1 MNNDKQT
8 EQVKCIVLEG
18 YGGYDKI
25 KIRCQPLEFLG
36 STSVCVKV
44 QLCGV
49 NFSDIY
55 TRQGF
60 LRQLKTPRVLGA
72 ECYGTI
78 ESIGND
84 VNNFQYGDRVV
95 CYVWTGGLFGEKVIV
110 PANNCFLVPEGI
122 SGQDAVALP
131 ANYLTAYLSIFTM
144 GNIQPGDTVL
154 IHSIAGGVG
163 CAATQL
169 AKTVKDIVIVGTA
182 SASKHEQ
189 LKENGVSHVL
199 HHENYETLAKN
210 VSPQGYDLIID
221 SIGGPNIEISQKL
234 LKACGRLVIIG
245 GSCYINGE
253 TLQIVRSLAMKWQTK
268 NLVPQSMIE
277 QNITVCGLHLGMLFD
292 SNPNKIHYIMKE
304 LFKMLKNK
312 LIKPTIHE
320 ILPFDNV
327 IGAQTILAKRM
338 NFGKVLLKLNQ

>member
-1 MNNDKQT
+1 MNNVKQT
-8 EQVKCIVLEG
+8 EQVKSIVLEG

-25 KIRCQPLEFLG
+25 KLRCWPLEYLG

-78 ESIGND
+78 ETIGNE

-95 CYVWTGGLFGEKVIV
+95 CYVWTGGLFREKVVV
-110 PANNCFLVPEGI
+110 PANNCFLVPESI
-122 SGQDAVALP
+122 SGQNAVALP

-169 AKTVKDIVIVGTA
+169 ANTVKDIVVVGTA
-182 SASKHEQ
+182 SASKHER

-199 HHENYETLAKN
+199 HHENYEILARN

-234 LKACGRLVIIG
+234 LKPCGRLVVIG
-245 GSCYINGE
+245 GSCYINGD
-253 TLQIVRSLAMKWQTK
+253 TLKILRSLSMKWQTK
-268 NLVPQSMIE
+268 NLVPQTMIE
-277 QNITVCGLHLGMLFD
+277 QNITVCGLHLGILFD
-292 SNPNKIHYIMKE
+292 SDPKKILHIMEK
-304 LFKMLKNK
+304 LFKMLENK

-327 IGAQTILAKRM
+327 IGAQTILAERM

>member
-1 MNNDKQT
+1 MNNVKQT
-8 EQVKCIVLEG
+8 EQVKSIVLEG

-25 KIRCQPLEFLG
+25 KIRCWPLEFLG
-36 STSVCVKV
+36 STSVCVRV

-49 NFSDIY
+49 NFSDLY

-78 ESIGND
+78 ETTGNE

-110 PANNCFLVPEGI
+110 PANNCFLVPESV

-169 AKTVKDIVIVGTA
+169 ANTVKDTVVVGTA
-182 SASKHEQ
+182 SASKHKQ

-210 VSPQGYDLIID
+210 VSPEGYDLIID
-221 SIGGPNIEISQKL
+221 SIGGPNIEISQTL
-234 LKACGRLVIIG
+234 LKPCGRLVIIG

-253 TLQIVRSLAMKWQTK
+253 TLKIVRSLSMKWQTK
-268 NLVPQSMIE
+268 NLVPQTMIE

-292 SNPNKIHYIMKE
+292 SNPKKIHYIMEE
-304 LFKMLKNK
+304 LLKMLKNK

-327 IGAQTILAKRM
+327 IEAQTILAERM
-338 NFGKVLLKLNQ
+338 NFGKVLLKFNH

>member
-1 MNNDKQT
+1 MDNVKQT
-8 EQVKCIVLEG
+8 EQVKCIVLED

-25 KIRCQPLEFLG
+25 KIKNWPLEFLG

-78 ESIGND
+78 EAIGNE
-84 VNNFQYGDRVV
+84 VKNLQCGDRVV
-95 CYVWTGGLFGEKVIV
+95 CYVWTGGLFGEKVV
-110 PANNCFLVPEGI
+110 VSANNCFLVPEGV

-169 AKTVKDIVIVGTA
+169 AKTVKDVVIVGTT
-182 SASKHEQ
+182 SVSKHER

-199 HHENYETLAKN
+199 QHENYETLAKN

-234 LKACGRLVIIG
+234 LKACGRLVVIG

-253 TLQIVRSLAMKWQTK
+253 TLKIVRSLAMKWQTK
-268 NLVPQSMIE
+268 NLVPQTMIE
-277 QNITVCGLHLGMLFD
+277 RNITVSGLHLGMLFD
-292 SNPNKIHYIMKE
+292 SNPNKIHHIMEE

-312 LIKPTIHE
+312 LIKPIIHE
-320 ILPFDNV
+320 ILPIDNV
-327 IGAQTILAKRM
+327 IEAQATLAKRM